1 MSGRLRFRRVLLGV
15 HQNMPD
21 SAALGFA
28 AGFAESLHLE
38 MLAMIVEE
46 PRVTNLAGL
55 PHVRE
60 FRMLDAKWRPL
71 DTDRMA
77 KEFESAAEAVR
88 RLLNVTA
95 TSHRI
100 SCAVEVVRAGSQ
112 QAVRSFS
119 QSTDIIILSEPKSP
133 IDRIVGSFPE
143 FSSAA
148 VQSEAAILYTPK
160 SIGRHRGPVVA
171 IAATPDDFSIDVAAE
186 IAVATG
192 EKVVL
197 LEAYGEARDAPQ
209 IAEGS
214 VQEHVRIPRS
224 AMASELLLS
233 SILGA
238 RQEKLIVMTRRAAG
252 IENDLLG
259 FTLAALRRVPVL
271 VLEPAAPPRT

>member
-15 HQNMPD
+15 HQNIPD

-28 AGFAESLHLE
+28 AGFAESLHLD

-55 PHVRE
+55 PHIRE
-60 FRMLDAKWRPL
+60 FRMLDAKWQPL
-71 DTDRMA
+71 DTGRMA
-77 KEFESAAEAVR
+77 KEFESAAVAVR
-88 RLLNVTA
+88 KLLNLTA

-148 VQSEAAILYTPK
+148 MQSEAAILYTPR

-197 LEAYGEARDAPQ
+197 LEAFDVARDAPQ
-209 IAEGS
+209 VAADV
-214 VQEHVRIPRS
+214 VQERVRIPRS

-233 SILGA
+233 SILGT
-238 RQEKLIVMTRRAAG
+238 RQEKLIVMTRRAGG

-259 FTLAALRRVPVL
+259 FTLASLRRVPVL
-271 VLEPAAPPRT
+271 VLEPAVPAGT